1 MLMAGMPA
9 ATPPPPPPCSQARKR
24 SWFSDNGNEFD
35 AGVSDVGGDDG
46 GDAGDVDRLTSL

>member
-46 GDAGDVDRLTSL
+46 GDAGDVDKLTSL